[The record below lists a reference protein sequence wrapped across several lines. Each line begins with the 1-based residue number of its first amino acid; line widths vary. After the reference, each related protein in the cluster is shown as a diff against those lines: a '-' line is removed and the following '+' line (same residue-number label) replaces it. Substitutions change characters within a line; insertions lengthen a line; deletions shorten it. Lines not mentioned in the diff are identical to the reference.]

1 MSREKSAVTI
11 CLLIEYNPASGAESL
26 SSETALRCCSGVR
39 ELLFQGMWDSVTLST
54 ELRGEDGSQR
64 RQELVECMMPLP
76 LFLASPRFGAVV
88 VPSQVMAAAV
98 LPPFT
103 VSLREQDAEE
113 AGGAS
118 SPFAGSQ
125 TSHPGQS

>member
-1 MSREKSAVTI
+1 
-11 CLLIEYNPASGAESL
+11 
-26 SSETALRCCSGVR
+26 
-39 ELLFQGMWDSVTLST
+39 MWDSVTLST
-54 ELRGEDGSQR
+54 ELQGEDGSQR
-64 RQELVECMMPLP
+64 RQELVECTMPLP
-76 LFLASPRFGAVV
+76 LSGLPHFGAVV

-118 SPFAGSQ
+118 PPFAGSQ
-125 TSHPGQS
+125 SSHPGQS